1 MLDIVTY
8 GLGENPVKCIRMNVY
23 DKPAILA
30 LGDRPWLIY
39 GHENKQMIN
48 PLSYPHLDIAV
59 SARNRVS
66 EHTICGFHDKSLVFL
81 GLEDFGKMFH
91 T

>member
-39 GHENKQMIN
+39 GH
-48 PLSYPHLDIAV
+48 
-59 SARNRVS
+59 
-66 EHTICGFHDKSLVFL
+66 
-81 GLEDFGKMFH
+81 
-91 T
+91 